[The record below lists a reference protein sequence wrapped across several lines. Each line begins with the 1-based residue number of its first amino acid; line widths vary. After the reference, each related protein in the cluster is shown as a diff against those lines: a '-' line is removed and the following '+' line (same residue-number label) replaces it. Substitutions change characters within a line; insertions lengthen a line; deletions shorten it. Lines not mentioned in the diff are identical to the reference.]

1 MCSSFLFYF
10 EKSGGGGDDPFGR
23 RETERRER
31 IDLCEEVERVT
42 KHNEYLDE
50 TFDRKELN

>member
-10 EKSGGGGDDPFGR
+10 EKSGGGGDDPFGK